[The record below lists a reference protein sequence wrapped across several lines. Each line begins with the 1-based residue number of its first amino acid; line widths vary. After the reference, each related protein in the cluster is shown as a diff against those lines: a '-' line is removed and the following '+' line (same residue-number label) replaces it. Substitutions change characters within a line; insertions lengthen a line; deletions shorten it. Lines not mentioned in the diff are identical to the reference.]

1 MKLSV
6 IIISFKSDHL
16 LNKLLIN
23 IPKKYQIIIVEN
35 SRSHIT
41 KKKIE
46 KKFNNTKVIIPETNL
61 GYARAFNKAFK
72 DCKNQIVLTLTPDVL
87 INKKLIAKLE
97 NIVKKLKNF
106 YLIAPEYKN
115 KKTHKNYQ
123 TISSM
128 KNNSFKI
135 KNFVI
140 QHVKELDWCFCI
152 LNKKKFKNPRLL
164 DENYF
169 MYFETTDLCKK
180 LEKNNSNMFVIKN
193 LNFEH
198 KGASSS
204 NKNYNHQILYNRN
217 WHFSWSKFYFFRK
230 NYNYFYALKKVLPN
244 IFQGIYGIFFSLI
257 KVNLL
262 EVSLHVASLSGF
274 INSIFLNKSNFRIK
288 LK

>member
-1 MKLSV
+1 M
-6 IIISFKSDHL
+6 
-16 LNKLLIN
+16 NKLLIN

-87 INKKLIAKLE
+87 INKKLITNLE
-97 NIVKKLKNF
+97 NIVKKFKNF

-115 KKTHKNYQ
+115 QKKHKNYQ

-152 LNKKKFKNPRLL
+152 LNKKKFKNPQLL

-198 KGASSS
+198 KGTSSS

-230 NYNYFYALKKVLPN
+230 NYNYLYALRKVLPN

-262 EVSLHVASLSGF
+262 EVSLHIASLSGL